1 MAQKSVLRI
10 VIDSRNA
17 ERNAQSISREL
28 QNIERT
34 GDFATRSTDRLSVAT
49 RQLAGYMAGLAT
61 VGTAI
66 SKMDTYTGLN
76 NRLKLVT
83 ASQNELNQALKD
95 TFNIAQ
101 ATGQSWDST
110 AQVYQRFADNA
121 KRLGI
126 TLQETSVLT
135 ETVAKAISISGG
147 SAASAEAALVQFGQA
162 LASGVLRGEEFNSIA
177 EQAPGLLKAI
187 ATGLN
192 VNIGELRAMANEGKL
207 TADVVVKSLEKAK
220 VSIDDLF
227 NKTDFTIGNS
237 LTMLNNALT
246 QFVGEAGKGSGAAQL
261 ISSSLM
267 ELAKNLET
275 VTNVAMVGVAYWV
288 GTYIPALGASVA
300 AGYAKT
306 KQLIEQTAIQYAAI
320 NAERAAAA
328 QELASAQATVV
339 NTQATLAALA
349 AEKALEV
356 ERLKAQINQAG
367 RIAAATRMAQL
378 RRIET
383 QVTAELTAA
392 ENALAA
398 ARARSAAA
406 SVTSA
411 RVGAGL
417 LGVLGGPVG
426 LGLTVAG
433 VAATYLLMSD
443 NASKAN
449 AKLEEQ
455 AAVAEKTAIEL
466 SKLQGVERKSAINDL
481 TSAFEAQNK
490 EIRKSELA
498 VGSALIKI
506 QNYAIGNAEVAR
518 ISNEARLGTIS
529 YTDAV
534 KQLNSMEISP
544 DLYNALKKQV
554 EKYDE
559 SYIKANKTAVAL
571 KGLEVTVKMTGNA
584 AQNAAIQQQKQA
596 DALNNTAAA
605 ADSAKKA
612 LSKLAE
618 EKTDAQYILM
628 TAKNL
633 GGDIEKAKGLLAFR
647 KNLGMGSTGG
657 PLDPKKR
664 AAFEASWAAQQQLK
678 AYEESQ
684 RNLAKA
690 SSKAEKNQESVR
702 QKASDDATK
711 LREKQFQ
718 DREDIYYKYASREM
732 KIEKD
737 LQTEISKIQKAN
749 FSPKDTA
756 GYIDNA
762 RVRGGLEIQLYQA
775 QLDAELKDWKSTE
788 QEKLNQKVYI
798 NELMI
803 QLDADMNDKQKQQAM
818 QSLIDQANYE
828 LAQIKLA
835 KEQRIFQA
843 QQALM
848 TEQEA
853 VSARYALEMQEIAK
867 IADLKER
874 QAIAEAKTSAFIRG
888 NLRPQNDPLRPDLN
902 QTNVQKLQEE
912 TGRQLLEMENR
923 YRQAQVLA
931 QSNADELLRI
941 DREYLAAKEQLHAEH
956 DIKLVDAR
964 QADFENQ
971 LQVYSQIAGLTAQT
985 FDQMTSMLRD
995 SVGESNALYKTMF
1008 LAGKAASIAQA
1019 IVNTEEGATK
1029 ALAQGGA
1036 YGSILAGVVR
1046 ATGYA
1051 SVGMIA
1057 AQTIAGFANGGY
1069 TGHGGKYEPAG
1080 VVHKG
1085 EGVLTQEEVKALGG
1099 PQGFEDLRKSIR
1111 RGYATGGLVTDTH
1124 RVGMGAVSAINS
1136 GGGNGSSSGDVN
1148 ISQSI
1153 TFADGGAKVDTQGQK
1168 EIAQSLNN
1176 MMDAWARR
1184 ESRQGGVLHKLARG

>member
-1 MAQKSVLRI
+1 MAQESVLRI
-10 VIDSRNA
+10 AIDSRNA

-126 TLQETSVLT
+126 TLQETSALT

-220 VSIDDLF
+220 VSVDDLY

-237 LTMLNNALT
+237 FTMLNNALT
-246 QFVGEAGKGSGAAQL
+246 QFVGEAGKGSGSAQL
-261 ISSSLM
+261 ISSSLR

-275 VTNVAMVGVAYWV
+275 VTNVAMVGAAYWA

-392 ENALAA
+392 ESALAA
-398 ARARSAAA
+398 ARTRAAAA

-417 LGVLGGPVG
+417 LGILGGPVG

-455 AAVAEKTAIEL
+455 AAVANRTASEL
-466 SKLQGVERKSAINDL
+466 NKLTGVDRKSAINDL
-481 TSAFEAQNK
+481 TAAFEAQNK

-506 QNYAIGNAEVAR
+506 QNYAQGNAEVAR

-534 KQLNSMEISP
+534 KQLNSMKISP

-571 KGLEVTVKMTGNA
+571 KGFEVTVKMTGNA

-605 ADSAKKA
+605 ADSAEKA

-628 TAKNL
+628 TAQNL

-647 KNLGMGSTGG
+647 KDLGMGSTGG
-657 PLDPKKR
+657 QVDPKNR

-690 SSKAEKNQESVR
+690 SSKAEKNHESVR
-702 QKASDDATK
+702 QKASDNATK

-762 RVRGGLEIQLYQA
+762 RARGGLEIQLYQA
-775 QLDAELKDWKSTE
+775 QLDAELNDWKSTE

-798 NELMI
+798 NEMMI
-803 QLDADMNDKQKQQAM
+803 QLDADMNDKQKKQAL
-818 QSLIDQANYE
+818 QSLIDKSNYE
-828 LAQIKLA
+828 LSWMRLEQ
-835 KEQRIFQA
+835 EQRISDAGEALRTDLQNIEIKYAFERQQIEKNA
-843 QQALM
+843 KSDDERQRRMALSYASEDYQKRQNLNAATAAWGGTFADLSGTGEQYRIEQDRFSRYDESQALFDAQMALANTAAEREAIWQAHHERM
-848 TEQEA
+848 TAIESAYQQGSYGLQLGYGEQ
-853 VSARYALEMQEIAK
+853 VTGAL
-867 IADLKER
+867 
-874 QAIAEAKTSAFIRG
+874 
-888 NLRPQNDPLRPDLN
+888 
-902 QTNVQKLQEE
+902 
-912 TGRQLLEMENR
+912 
-923 YRQAQVLA
+923 
-931 QSNADELLRI
+931 SN
-941 DREYLAAKEQLHAEH
+941 
-956 DIKLVDAR
+956 
-964 QADFENQ
+964 
-971 LQVYSQIAGLTAQT
+971 
-985 FDQMTSMLRD
+985 MLGTML
-995 SVGESNALYKTMF
+995 GESSSTYQALFY
-1008 LAGKAASIAQA
+1008 AQRSF
-1019 IVNTEEGATK
+1019 
-1029 ALAQGGA
+1029 ALAQAGMNVWKSASDAYANEPGTVWQKIGA
-1036 YGSILAGVVR
+1036 AAK
-1046 ATGYA
+1046 ATLDQGTFVA
-1051 SVGMIA
+1051 MIQA
-1057 AQTIAGFANGGY
+1057 ATPKGFANGGY
-1069 TGHGGKYEPAG
+1069 TGHGAKYEPAG
-1080 VVHKG
+1080 IVHKG

-1099 PQGFEDLRKSIR
+1099 PQGFEYLRKSIR
-1111 RGYATGGLVTDTH
+1111 RGYATGGLVADTH
-1124 RVGMGAVSAINS
+1124 RVGMGAVNAINS

-1148 ISQSI
+1148 ITVNVTDSGVTTQSNQS
-1153 TFADGGAKVDTQGQK
+1153 DQKQLGQMIGNAVRTVIRQ
-1168 EIAQSLNN
+1168 EQ
-1176 MMDAWARR
+1176 
-1184 ESRQGGVLHKLARG
+1184 RQGGLLAK

>member
-1 MAQKSVLRI
+1 MAQESVLRI

-28 QNIERT
+28 QNIERN

-61 VGTAI
+61 VSTAI

-126 TLQETSVLT
+126 TLQETSALT

-162 LASGVLRGEEFNSIA
+162 LASGVLRGEEFNSIV

-207 TADVVVKSLEKAK
+207 TADVVIKSLEKAK
-220 VSIDDLF
+220 VSVDDLF

-237 LTMLNNALT
+237 FTMLNNAVT

-275 VTNVAMVGVAYWV
+275 VTNVAMVGAAYWA

-367 RIAAATRMAQL
+367 RIAATTRMAQL

-392 ENALAA
+392 ESALAA
-398 ARARSAAA
+398 ARTRAAAA
-406 SVTSA
+406 STASTAASA
-411 RVGAGL
+411 RL
-417 LGVLGGPVG
+417 LGILGGPVG

-443 NASKAN
+443 NANKAN

-455 AAVAEKTAIEL
+455 ASIANRTASEL
-466 SKLQGVERKSAINDL
+466 NKLTGVDRKSAINDL
-481 TSAFEAQNK
+481 TAAFEAQNK

-498 VGSALIKI
+498 VGSALINI
-506 QNYAIGNAEVAR
+506 QNYAQGNAEVAR

-534 KQLNSMEISP
+534 KQLNSMKISP

-554 EKYDE
+554 EQYDE
-559 SYIKANKTAVAL
+559 NYIKANKTAVAL

-596 DALNNTAAA
+596 DALNDTANA
-605 ADSAKKA
+605 ADKASEALLKYREKQKDTVFENLYKSGLLDQGYSTKQADAIYEAQMAKGNSAILSQADKDNALNTLKIQDQYKAREEAEKDAQKKAEDLAKKRE
-612 LSKLAE
+612 S
-618 EKTDAQYILM
+618 D
-628 TAKNL
+628 
-633 GGDIEKAKGLLAFR
+633 R
-647 KNLGMGSTGG
+647 K
-657 PLDPKKR
+657 
-664 AAFEASWAAQQQLK
+664 
-678 AYEESQ
+678 
-684 RNLAKA
+684 
-690 SSKAEKNQESVR
+690 
-702 QKASDDATK
+702 KASDDATK
-711 LREKQFQ
+711 LLEKQFQ

-762 RVRGGLEIQLYQA
+762 RARSGLEIQLYQA

-818 QSLIDQANYE
+818 QSLIDKSNYE
-828 LAQIKLA
+828 LSWMRLEQ
-835 KEQRIFQA
+835 EQRISDAGEALRTDLQNIEIKYAFERQQIEKNAKSDDERQRRMALSYASEDYQKRQNLNAATAAWGRTFADLSGTGEQYRIEQDRFSRYDESQALFDAQMALANTAAEREAIWQAHHDRMTAIESDYQASSYSLQLGYGQQVTGALSGMFGAMLGESSSAYRALYTA
-843 QQALM
+843 QQ
-848 TEQEA
+848 
-853 VSARYALEMQEIAK
+853 S
-867 IADLKER
+867 
-874 QAIAEAKTSAFIRG
+874 F
-888 NLRPQNDPLRPDLN
+888 
-902 QTNVQKLQEE
+902 
-912 TGRQLLEMENR
+912 
-923 YRQAQVLA
+923 
-931 QSNADELLRI
+931 
-941 DREYLAAKEQLHAEH
+941 
-956 DIKLVDAR
+956 
-964 QADFENQ
+964 
-971 LQVYSQIAGLTAQT
+971 
-985 FDQMTSMLRD
+985 
-995 SVGESNALYKTMF
+995 
-1008 LAGKAASIAQA
+1008 
-1019 IVNTEEGATK
+1019 
-1029 ALAQGGA
+1029 ALAQAGINVWKSASDA
-1036 YGSILAGVVR
+1036 YANEPGTVWQK
-1046 ATGYA
+1046 
-1051 SVGMIA
+1051 IA
-1057 AQTIAGFANGGY
+1057 AAAKATLDQGTFVAMIQAATPKGFANGGY

-1111 RGYATGGLVTDTH
+1111 RGYATGGLVADTH

-1136 GGGNGSSSGDVN
+1136 GGGNGSGSGDVN
-1148 ISQSI
+1148 ITVNVTDSGVTTQSNQS
-1153 TFADGGAKVDTQGQK
+1153 DQKQLGQMIGNAVRTVIRQ
-1168 EIAQSLNN
+1168 EQ
-1176 MMDAWARR
+1176 
-1184 ESRQGGVLHKLARG
+1184 RQGGLLAK